1 MSINHY
7 EVLEISRNAT
17 DAEIKKSYRRLA
29 LKYHPDKNKSA
40 SAEEKFK
47 QINDSYGVLSDPV
60 KKAEFDQTYTP
71 RTTHS
76 YSFTPKASKQPS
88 AYDEYER
95 ARRQFE
101 EFKKRQQQE
110 RKAREE
116 AHKKQADDW
125 ANKWNYTDS
134 FYHYSRYSSDRHETH
149 RKYTQESHSSSG
161 SSGWQKTSSSYS
173 FTPGEKTYP
182 RAMPKTEKPSKWTDK
197 EQKPRMST
205 DFADILKDFST
216 PEFKFEDSA
225 GIKTPSFNG
234 TPEDPIILD
243 SGTKEDPIVVDDP
256 PSRTHSPK
264 KPKQRFWKPGSHQRF
279 TNRTAMEEEG
289 EHRMHEANKE
299 NPDDER
305 FKIHVE
311 NVPPFTQTNGNFNM
325 SSIGESLGVD
335 ADMSVDEE
343 KDMQSEEPEANVPS
357 ITLSDLQC
365 NEADIV
371 HISPPLFPEFG
382 LATREQLQHRMQE
395 YLAQVFNYQ
404 HLMAKYHQA
413 RQEANAKCLDR
424 IVASKTNLQTYLQ
437 SVRIDEVLNTAHK
450 QFLLGHAEVLQRYEL
465 ELSKYA

>member
-29 LKYHPDKNKSA
+29 LKFHPDKNKSA

-60 KKAEFDQTYTP
+60 KKAEFDRTYTP
-71 RTTHS
+71 RTTHN

-149 RKYTQESHSSSG
+149 RQYTQESHSSNG
-161 SSGWQKTSSSYS
+161 SNGWRKTSSSYS

-182 RAMPKTEKPSKWTDK
+182 GSMPKTEKPSKWTDK

-216 PEFKFEDSA
+216 PEFKFGGSSGPEA
-225 GIKTPSFNG
+225 ASFNG

-256 PSRTHSPK
+256 PSHTHSPK
-264 KPKQRFWKPGSHQRF
+264 KPKQRFWKPSSHQRF

-289 EHRMHEANKE
+289 EQRAHKAQMEDA
-299 NPDDER
+299 DDER
-305 FKIHVE
+305 FKIRVD

-325 SSIGESLGVD
+325 SAMGESLGVD

-343 KDMQSEEPEANVPS
+343 KDMQSEEPEANVPPL
-357 ITLSDLQC
+357 TLSDLQC

-371 HISPPLFPEFG
+371 HISPPPFPEFG

-395 YLAQVFNYQ
+395 YLIQVFNYQ

-413 RQEANAKCLDR
+413 RQEANARCMDR
-424 IVASKTNLQTYLQ
+424 IVANKANFQTYLQ
-437 SVRIDEVLNTAHK
+437 SCRFDEVLNSAQT
-450 QFLLGHAEVLQRYEL
+450 QFLQGHAEVLQRYEL